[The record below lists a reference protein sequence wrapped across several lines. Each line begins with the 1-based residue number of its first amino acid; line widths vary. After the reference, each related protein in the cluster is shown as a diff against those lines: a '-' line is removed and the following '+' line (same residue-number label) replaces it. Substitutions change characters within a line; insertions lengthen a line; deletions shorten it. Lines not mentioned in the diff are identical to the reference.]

1 MVAKIT
7 RFPVELFLDRRFGNS
22 VMLLAYSPS
31 YGTLLVEPG
40 SFPCQARESGYWDT
54 LRVKLL
60 KSDAPGCWFPPLSF
74 LSLPY
79 TRATKNCSPKKI
91 EFSDKS
97 HSKNQK
103 AESS

>member
-1 MVAKIT
+1 
-7 RFPVELFLDRRFGNS
+7 
-22 VMLLAYSPS
+22 MLLAYSPS

-40 SFPCQARESGYWDT
+40 SFSYQACEFGYSMAWDT
-54 LRVKLL
+54 LTVKLL
-60 KSDAPGCWFPPLSF
+60 KFEAPGHWFPKSDSV

-79 TRATKNCSPKKI
+79 TRATKNCSPQTM